1 MSKKKNHS
9 PRTIRI
15 NEELSKGRCQKCNK
29 VSSVHYF
36 CEKNLLYNRKVVEI
50 ILCSKCLNDL
60 IFEISEGND
69 IKQKVFL
76 PILKFMRGDR
86 DEVTVPLPMVH
97 SVEVAEPVNDEL
109 QNKVDINLF

>member
-9 PRTIRI
+9 PTTIRI

-69 IKQKVFL
+69 VKQKVFL
-76 PILKFMRGDR
+76 PILKFMKNEMNTEIIKIPMRY
-86 DEVTVPLPMVH
+86 EVENFNNT
-97 SVEVAEPVNDEL
+97 N
-109 QNKVDINLF
+109 